1 MKQATSGSGTSGSD
15 KALVET
21 VEHVMLSYNWG
32 HQEAVKRINVALKA
46 RAYSVWID
54 IEKMQGSTVEAM
66 ADAVEDAAV
75 MCYGISEAYKE
86 STNCRME
93 AQYAF
98 QQQKDMVPL
107 MLEEDYRPKGWLG
120 MILGVRL
127 WYGFYGTTLGS
138 EGAFEGKMG
147 ELCRELGAR
156 GKEC

>member
-1 MKQATSGSGTSGSD
+1 
-15 KALVET
+15 
-21 VEHVMLSYNWG
+21 
-32 HQEAVKRINVALKA
+32 
-46 RAYSVWID
+46 
-54 IEKMQGSTVEAM
+54 M

-75 MCYGISEAYKE
+75 VCYGISEAYKE

-107 MLEEDYRPKGWLG
+107 MLEDYRPKGWLG

-138 EGAFEGKMG
+138 EGAFEEKMG

-156 GKEC
+156 GKEG